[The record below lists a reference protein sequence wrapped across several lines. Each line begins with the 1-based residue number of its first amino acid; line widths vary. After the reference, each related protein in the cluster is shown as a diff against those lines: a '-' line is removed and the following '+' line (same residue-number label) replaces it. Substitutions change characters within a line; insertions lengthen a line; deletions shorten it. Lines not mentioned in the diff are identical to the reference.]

1 MAIDAIKILMNL
13 PIKIK
18 LKLNKFFFL
27 SKINKNIAF
36 NQEDIVVAIGIIIKP
51 ISLKKVTLIKIFN
64 KTEIIE
70 IQNGLLVLCLAK
82 KNVEKTL
89 INENAGNPN
98 AK

>member
-1 MAIDAIKILMNL
+1 MVIDAIKILMNL
-13 PIKIK
+13 SIKIK
-18 LKLNKFFFL
+18 LKLNRFFFL
-27 SKINKNIAF
+27 SKINKNIAL

-64 KTEIIE
+64 KTEIRE
-70 IQNGLLVLCLAK
+70 IQKGLLVLCLAK

-89 INENAGNPN
+89 INENEGNPT